1 MPSYKPRHC
10 DPALLISAIDKLSCK
25 LLPSLTN
32 ASISAYISYAF
43 KIGSFPVI
51 KIALSNALRIVFLFL
66 SLKLPFGTPKQSILT
81 ILMLHS

>member
-32 ASISAYISYAF
+32 ALISAYISYAF

-51 KIALSNALRIVFLFL
+51 KIALRIVFLFL
-66 SLKLPFGTPKQSILT
+66 SLKLPFGTPKQNILT